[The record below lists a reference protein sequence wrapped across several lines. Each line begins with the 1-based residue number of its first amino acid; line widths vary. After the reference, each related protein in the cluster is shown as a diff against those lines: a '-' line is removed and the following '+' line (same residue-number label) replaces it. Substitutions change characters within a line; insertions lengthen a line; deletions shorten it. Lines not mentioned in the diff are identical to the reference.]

1 MLYFSHS
8 FTFRKPFF
16 DVCILSA
23 SSSSVSS
30 CESEEHYK
38 EKDII
43 DFYRVF
49 RIKQLYVSSFAQ

>member
-1 MLYFSHS
+1 MLYFWHN
-8 FTFRKPFF
+8 FTFWKPFF

-49 RIKQLYVSSFAQ
+49 SIKQLYVSSFAQ

>member
-1 MLYFSHS
+1 MLYFWHS

-16 DVCILSA
+16 DDCILSA

-49 RIKQLYVSSFAQ
+49 CIKQLDISSFAQ